1 FVPRIAL
8 QGDRITL
15 RPKFGVRFGRLQ
27 IIFSFPHAGVLRRG
41 PKLVGEPEPPA
52 TLDKQVGKHD
62 SLLKAEMI
70 AARRIDSRR
79 KSKTVLSLGDDGS
92 AEDIVR
98 RIADRRGR
106 IGLARKGGEAAMI
119 AEDHQI

>member
-1 FVPRIAL
+1 
-8 QGDRITL
+8 
-15 RPKFGVRFGRLQ
+15 
-27 IIFSFPHAGVLRRG
+27 

-119 AEDHQI
+119 AEDHQIIAPHIGQARQRTGMNGGHVIAFAE